1 MEALKREMEQ
11 RGYEILGPITKGWS
25 SDKKIPDE
33 RPGRRASGFARS
45 CHRAMQQY
53 DGFEREIPLW
63 YECYKNR

>member
-11 RGYEILGPITKGWS
+11 RGYEILGPITKGYRQTKFLM
-25 SDKKIPDE
+25 SDRE
-33 RPGRRASGFARS
+33 GGRLVLARS

-63 YECYKNR
+63 YERYKNR